1 MNLGFHYFGVCE
13 FGSSLF
19 SGRGGTMRGRAVRE
33 QGWISCLDHLGRAG
47 SSIDGT
53 CAGRVRV
60 FHDPVPIRPVTIPNM
75 HPLTN

>member
-19 SGRGGTMRGRAVRE
+19 SGRGEKMRGGAVRE
-33 QGWISCLDHLGRAG
+33 WGGISCPNHRGGAG
-47 SSIDGT
+47 SGINGT

-60 FHDPVPIRPVTIPNM
+60 SHDPVPIRPVAIPN
-75 HPLTN
+75 LEFEN